1 MRVKPAHVVGRM
13 HLPFPHSRGRK
24 RQPAGARTPD
34 VGVLLIAQR
43 VPATEYFQ
51 EMNRIFMSFTAF
63 L

>member
-1 MRVKPAHVVGRM
+1 M